1 MSIKNSCGFANK
13 RAFPIEDNL
22 IKIKNLFKMLKDL
35 RKVEGWGQE
44 YGEGFSSC
52 PSEDPKHQ

>member
-13 RAFPIEDNL
+13 RAFPIEDKL
-22 IKIKNLFKMLKDL
+22 ITTKNLFKMLNDL
-35 RKVEGWGQE
+35 RKVEGVDQE

>member
-44 YGEGFSSC
+44 YGE
-52 PSEDPKHQ
+52 DNYT